1 MTATTKTSRRWLA
14 AMAGGVLLFAAACGS
29 SSDSSSTTSA
39 GGGASGSASAGGDSG
54 GGGGEAPACTPAAAG
69 EKVNLNFYS
78 WIPGIETVVD
88 TWNKANPDIQVT
100 VATGPSGNAGAY
112 QNFSNQIKAGN
123 APDLMQIEFDRLPN
137 FRIQD
142 GLANIAGC
150 PGVTESQSQFV
161 DWTWSQATFG
171 EQGAVY
177 AIPQDTGPM
186 ALFYRKDLFE
196 QNNIPVPK
204 TWDDFKT
211 AAQTVKSKGA
221 FITNFS
227 SGDPNQFAGFVWQ
240 NKGKWFEN
248 TDNGWK
254 VELTSKE
261 STDVANYW
269 QGLIDAKLVSPV
281 KNFTDQWNEAADS
294 GKLWGWVS
302 AVWGNNTIETN
313 APSTKGK
320 WAVVQMPQWTADGA
334 TAGNWGGS
342 TTAVFKGSKHPAEAA
357 KFALWLNTNT
367 ESLTALN
374 KEGGLYPATTA
385 GQELPALQEPSAFYG
400 GEKIFDVFKQAST
413 EVDPNFTWGP
423 VMNETYNALTDG
435 FGAALNGQGTLAD
448 ALAAA
453 QTKTIDAMKAQAIP
467 VAE

>member
-1 MTATTKTSRRWLA
+1 MTATTQTSRRWLA
-14 AMAGGVLLFAAACGS
+14 AMAGGMLLFAAACGS
-29 SSDSSSTTSA
+29 SSDSSTSASAPAGGASSGAAAA
-39 GGGASGSASAGGDSG
+39 GGGGD
-54 GGGGEAPACTPAAAG
+54 AAACQPTAAG

-78 WIPGIETVVD
+78 WIPGIEKVVA
-88 TWNKANPDIQVT
+88 TWNAANPDIQVK
-100 VATGPSGNAGAY
+100 VSTGPSGNAGAY
-112 QNFSNQIKAGN
+112 QNFSNGIKAGN

-142 GLANIAGC
+142 GLANIASC
-150 PGVTESQSQFV
+150 PGVTEAKSNFV
-161 DWTWSQATFG
+161 DWTWAQATFG
-171 EQGAVY
+171 EDNAVY

-204 TWDDFKT
+204 TWDEFNT
-211 AAQTVKSKGA
+211 AAEAVKAKGA

-248 TDNGWK
+248 TEAGWK

-281 KNFTDQWNEAADS
+281 KNFTDEWNKAADS
-294 GKLWGWVS
+294 SQLWGWVS
-302 AVWGNNTIETN
+302 AVWGNQTIESN
-313 APSTKGK
+313 APSTAGK
-320 WAVVQMPQWTADGA
+320 WAVVPMPQWSADGA

-367 ESLTALN
+367 ASLTALN
-374 KEGGLYPATTA
+374 TDGGLYPATTA
-385 GQELPALQEPSAFYG
+385 GQELPALQEPVKFYG
-400 GEKIFDVFKQAST
+400 GQDIFTVFKDASSQ
-413 EVDPNFTWGP
+413 VDPNFTWGP
-423 VMNETYNALTDG
+423 VMNETYNSLTDG
-435 FGAALNGQGTLAD
+435 FGAALGGQGTLAD
-448 ALAAA
+448 ALATA
-453 QTKTIDAMKAQAIP
+453 QTKTIDAMKAQSIP
-467 VAE
+467 VVGG

>member
-1 MTATTKTSRRWLA
+1 MTATKTSRRWLA
-14 AMAGGVLLFAAACGS
+14 AMAGGMLLFAAACGS
-29 SSDSSSTTSA
+29 SDSSSSSSAAA
-39 GGGASGSASAGGDSG
+39 GGGGSGSAAAGGGDSG
-54 GGGGEAPACTPAAAG
+54 GGDAPACDPAASG

-78 WIPGIETVVD
+78 WIPGIEKVVD

-112 QNFSNQIKAGN
+112 QNFSNGIKAGN

-150 PGVTESQSQFV
+150 PGVADSKSQFV
-161 DWTWSQATFG
+161 DWTWTQATFG
-171 EQGAVY
+171 EENAVY

-196 QNNIPVPK
+196 KNNIAVPT
-204 TWDDFKT
+204 TWDEFKT
-211 AAQTVKSKGA
+211 AAETVKSKGA

-248 TDNGWK
+248 AEEGWK
-254 VELTSKE
+254 VELTSQP

-269 QGLIDAKLVSPV
+269 QGLIDAKLVSPA
-281 KNFTDQWNEAADS
+281 KNFTDEWNKAADS
-294 GKLWGWVS
+294 GQLWAWVS
-302 AVWGNNTIETN
+302 AVWGNTTISQN
-313 APSTKGK
+313 APSTAGK
-320 WAVVQMPQWTADGA
+320 WAVAPMPQWTAGDTA
-334 TAGNWGGS
+334 AGNWGGS

-374 KEGGLYPATTA
+374 KDGGLYPAAIA
-385 GQELPALQEPSAFYG
+385 GQDLPALQQPSKFYG
-400 GEKIFDVFKQAST
+400 GQDIFSVFKTASSQ
-413 EVDPNFTWGP
+413 VDPNFTWGP
-423 VMNETYNALTDG
+423 VMNETYNSLTDG
-435 FGAALNGQGTLAD
+435 FGAAVSGQGTLSD
-448 ALAAA
+448 ALSTS
-453 QTKTIDAMKAQAIP
+453 QTKTIDAMKAQSIP
-467 VAE
+467 VVE

>member
-1 MTATTKTSRRWLA
+1 MTATTKMSRRWLA
-14 AMAGGVLLFAAACGS
+14 VTAGAVMLFAAACGS
-29 SSDSSSTTSA
+29 NSGSGSAATTNGSAAA
-39 GGGASGSASAGGDSG
+39 GGGDAA
-54 GGGGEAPACTPAAAG
+54 ACAPAAAG
-69 EKVNLNFYS
+69 EKVELNFYS
-78 WIPGIETVVD
+78 WIPGIEKVVA
-88 TWNKANPDIQVT
+88 TWNKANPDIQVK
-100 VATGPSGNAGAY
+100 VATGPNGNAGAY

-123 APDLMQIEFDRLPN
+123 APDIMQIEYDRLAN

-142 GLANIAGC
+142 GLANIATC
-150 PGVTESQSQFV
+150 PGVSDAQSEFV
-161 DWTWSQATFG
+161 DWSWSQATFG
-171 EQGAVY
+171 EENAVY

-196 QNNIPVPK
+196 ANNIPVPK

-227 SGDPNQFAGFVWQ
+227 SGDANQFAGFVWQ
-240 NKGKWFEN
+240 NNGKWFEN
-248 TDNGWK
+248 TDAGWK
-254 VELTSKE
+254 VELTSQA

-269 QGLIDAKLVSPV
+269 QDLIDAKLVSPV
-281 KNFTDQWNEAADS
+281 KNFTDEWNKAADS

-302 AVWGNNTIETN
+302 AVWGNNTIETS
-313 APSTKGK
+313 APSTAGK
-320 WAVVQMPQWTADGA
+320 WAVVPMPQWTADGA

-342 TTAVFKGSKHPAEAA
+342 TSAVFKGSEHPAEAA

-374 KEGGLYPATTA
+374 EEGGLYPAATA
-385 GQELPALQEPSAFYG
+385 GQDLPALQQPSDFYG

-423 VMNETYNALTDG
+423 VMNETYSSLTDG

-453 QTKTIDAMKAQAIP
+453 QTKTIDAMKAQSIP
-467 VAE
+467 VVE